1 MDDITDVD
9 YWHAK
14 RVLENFDHK
23 SLGDYHDLY
32 VQSEALSL
40 PNLFWNFRNKCIEI
54 CELHS
59 AHSLSAPWLALQTC
73 LKKTE
78 VKLELLTDIN
88 MLLMAGKEIRGEI
101 YHALYRYAKARN
113 NYMQNYDRTIRYSVF
128 RCKQFAWMGNDS
140 KISGRWF

>member
-1 MDDITDVD
+1 MRTFE
-9 YWHAK
+9 K
-14 RVLENFDHK
+14 
-23 SLGDYHDLY
+23 
-32 VQSEALSL
+32 
-40 PNLFWNFRNKCIEI
+40 KCIEKN
-54 CELHS
+54 EFDPDHF
-59 AHSLSAPWLALQTC
+59 LSPHGLAWQAC

-128 RCKQFAWMGNDS
+128 RCKQFAWMCNDS
-140 KISGRWF
+140 KIPGRWF